1 MEPPDDPGMRKAL
14 AYGIAGALLLL
25 TLVHTCVGTET
36 AARSAV
42 PLTAQDLGRAARL
55 VGG

>member
-42 PLTAQDLGRAARL
+42 PLTAEDLGRAARL